1 MKKTIAI
8 LILIA
13 ATANAQL
20 VIRWDGTTRTGPT
33 QLPRTAQITL
43 DGQWALCLTGAT
55 MEQWHS
61 CGYYEAIRATA
72 EPGMVAM
79 ATAWPSEPTD
89 GVFRE
94 TITSQI
100 TQAEQDAA
108 NEAAEA
114 ERVNT
119 PIVYDQPIETPSIVL
134 QSHEGNIGVGVV
146 ASDDGDLVT
155 FTYHASPIPEP
166 GEIKARKDAA
176 VAARKAAKDSEKVAK
191 DEAKARNKVK
201 PLSDKEKIAIMW
213 NLYIEVQP

>member
-1 MKKTIAI
+1 MSI
-8 LILIA
+8 LVMRYDG
-13 ATANAQL
+13 ATASGPIRLPSSAQPL
-20 VIRWDGTTRTGPT
+20 
-33 QLPRTAQITL
+33 L
-43 DGQWALCLTGAT
+43 DGSGTVSNLYGSDWPTRNR
-55 MEQWHS
+55 
-61 CGYYEAIRATA
+61 CGYYEAIRAVA
-72 EPGMVAM
+72 DDGMVVVS
-79 ATAWPSEPTD
+79 TAWPDVPTD

-100 TQAEQDAA
+100 TQAEKDAA
-108 NEAAEA
+108 TAAAEA
-114 ERVNT
+114 ERINT